1 MKQKI
6 KIKCN
11 GERMEFNDK
20 WSAISHFCQ
29 MTCHHQH
36 NSPENLRYN
45 YIIGELFDGET
56 EIDDAK
62 YQGA

>member
-1 MKQKI
+1 MKQEI
-6 KIKCN
+6 KVKCN

-20 WSAISHFCQ
+20 WSAISRFCQ
-29 MTCHHQH
+29 MTCHYRH

-62 YQGA
+62 YQSA